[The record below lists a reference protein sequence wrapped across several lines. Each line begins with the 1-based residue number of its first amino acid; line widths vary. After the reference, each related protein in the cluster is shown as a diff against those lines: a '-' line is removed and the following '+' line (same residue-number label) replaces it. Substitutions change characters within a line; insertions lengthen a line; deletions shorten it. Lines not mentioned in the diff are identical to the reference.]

1 MPALFVGLGA
11 FASTLL
17 GGAFALRFK
26 DKLHLIM
33 GFSAGAVIAVA
44 FFDLLPEAIKLAG
57 TAYGNSL
64 VTSLTA
70 LGFMLYMVLDR
81 AVVLHTASE
90 EGIGGHRHRGRLG
103 AGSLSIHS
111 FLDGTA
117 IGLAFQVSMPVGAI
131 VAVAVLV
138 HDFSDGMNTVTVVLK
153 NAGTS
158 REAFRW
164 LLLDA
169 IAPVLGVVA
178 TLFYRLPEAVL
189 GSVLG
194 LFAGF
199 FIYIGASDLLPE
211 SYHAHPTKLTT
222 IMTLSGAG
230 LLYIGNRLMGG

>member
-57 TAYGNSL
+57 AAYGNSL

-81 AVVLHTASE
+81 AVVLHAASE
-90 EGIGGHRHRGRLG
+90 EGIGGHHHRGRLG

-111 FLDGTA
+111 FLDGTV

-230 LLYIGNRLMGG
+230 LLYIGIRLMGG

>member
-1 MPALFVGLGA
+1 
-11 FASTLL
+11 
-17 GGAFALRFK
+17 
-26 DKLHLIM
+26 
-33 GFSAGAVIAVA
+33 
-44 FFDLLPEAIKLAG
+44 
-57 TAYGNSL
+57 
-64 VTSLTA
+64 
-70 LGFMLYMVLDR
+70 MLYMVLDR
-81 AVVLHTASE
+81 AVVLHAASE
-90 EGIGGHRHRGRLG
+90 EGIGGHHHRGRLG

-230 LLYIGNRLMGG
+230 LLYIGIRLMGG